1 MISFENYPL
10 HEEVASMAFR
20 SGFVSIIGRPNT
32 GKSTLL
38 NALLGEKVSIV
49 SRRPQTTRNV
59 IRGVKNVSGG
69 QIVFL
74 DTPGIHR
81 GRGALSSHMLR
92 EAMNSIRDVDAI
104 IFLVEPGKPAEGD
117 LAIIKALKK
126 TRAPVILC
134 INKSDTVKKPAMLP
148 VMEAYG
154 QLHAFH
160 AVLPISALRG
170 TGTDL
175 LLSELMGLLPEGP
188 AFFPEDMVTDQPER
202 FMAAEMVREKVFRLT
217 RQEIPYSTAVVVEEF
232 TEGPEL
238 VSIRAVINVER
249 DSQKGIIIGKKGAM
263 LKKIGTLARKE
274 IERVL
279 GARVFL
285 ELFVR
290 VKKDWT
296 TNERNLRE
304 FGY

>member
-1 MISFENYPL
+1 
-10 HEEVASMAFR
+10 MAFK

-38 NALLGEKVSIV
+38 NAILGEKVSIV

-59 IRGVKNVSGG
+59 IKGVKNLENG

-81 GRGALSSHMLR
+81 GRGALSSFMLR
-92 EAMNSIRDVDAI
+92 EAMNSIKDVDAL
-104 IFLVEPGKPAEGD
+104 IFLVEPVLPVDAD
-117 LAIIKALKK
+117 RAILKALKR

-134 INKSDTVKKPAMLP
+134 INKIDTVSRPDILP
-148 VMEAYG
+148 VIESYKP
-154 QLHAFH
+154 LHAFH
-160 AVLPISALRG
+160 DIVPLSALKAEG
-170 TGTDL
+170 LDL
-175 LLSELMGLLPEGP
+175 LMDVLINELPEGP
-188 AFFPEDMVTDQPER
+188 PFFPEDMVTDQPER
-202 FMAAEMVREKVFRLT
+202 FVVSEMVREKVFRLT

-232 TEGPEL
+232 RESPNL
-238 VSIRAVINVER
+238 IAIRAVINVER

-263 LKKIGTLARKE
+263 LKKIGTLARRE
-274 IERVL
+274 IERFL
-279 GARVFL
+279 GTKVFL